1 MAQRDELDARD
12 KGKGVAQG
20 WYAYGRTQ
28 GLNKYG
34 KNYYFQHLLID
45 PNLYMLM
52 MKMRF
57 FATDMLFLIMTGM
70 NLNEVIIWLLIMII
84 YKKQYSAKTFFTNY
98 SYKQS

>member
-1 MAQRDELDARD
+1 MVRLWKNTRIEQVRKKLLFSTFANRLQFIYVDDEDA
-12 KGKGVAQG
+12 
-20 WYAYGRTQ
+20 
-28 GLNKYG
+28 L
-34 KNYYFQHLLID
+34 
-45 PNLYMLM
+45 
-52 MKMRF
+52 